1 MRRKVMQRQADK
13 ADELRLSRN
22 LDRPESVTA
31 RVKSRLNAISK
42 SIGFSAIERA
52 WKMLH
57 HHRVGIELGE
67 GLSVAGPPTPQ
78 QETLRTQVCVAIS
91 N

>member
-1 MRRKVMQRQADK
+1 MQRQADK

-31 RVKSRLNAISK
+31 RVKSHLNAISK

-57 HHRVGIELGE
+57 HNRVGIELGE
-67 GLSVAGPPTPQ
+67 GLSVAGPPTAQ
-78 QETLRTQVCVAIS
+78 QKTLRMEIGDAIW